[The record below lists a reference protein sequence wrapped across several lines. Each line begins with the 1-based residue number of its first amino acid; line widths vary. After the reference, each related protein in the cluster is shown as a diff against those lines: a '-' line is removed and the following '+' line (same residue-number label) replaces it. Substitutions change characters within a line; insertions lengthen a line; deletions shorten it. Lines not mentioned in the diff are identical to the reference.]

1 MASHRKNILVTGAAG
16 LIGREVVLQLTAQG
30 HTVVGVDNCQRHL
43 NFVPSGTFIKQDLID
58 YLKSTVN
65 KFDVVYHMAAIN
77 GTTSFYTD
85 PNLVLSTNVMLD
97 LAIFQ
102 FVETNPN
109 TKLIYASSSEVVAGT
124 DTYPTNELVDVTITN
139 IHNPRWSYRLPKVLS
154 ENYLANSRINYATI
168 RFFNV
173 FSEHSGN
180 GHFVRD
186 VITNLRNGK
195 FELFGADETR
205 SFCYVTD
212 AVDAMI
218 MIEDLINC
226 DIVNIGSSEEIK
238 IIDAAKIIAD
248 ALNIT
253 VDHWNISPS
262 KIGSVKRRCPDITK
276 LKQHYPTFNPR
287 PFAKTINSIKG
298 LL

>member
-1 MASHRKNILVTGAAG
+1 
-16 LIGREVVLQLTAQG
+16 
-30 HTVVGVDNCQRHL
+30 
-43 NFVPSGTFIKQDLID
+43 
-58 YLKSTVN
+58 
-65 KFDVVYHMAAIN
+65 
-77 GTTSFYTD
+77 
-85 PNLVLSTNVMLD
+85 
-97 LAIFQ
+97 
-102 FVETNPN
+102 
-109 TKLIYASSSEVVAGT
+109 
-124 DTYPTNELVDVTITN
+124 
-139 IHNPRWSYRLPKVLS
+139 
-154 ENYLANSRINYATI
+154 
-168 RFFNV
+168 
-173 FSEHSGN
+173 
-180 GHFVRD
+180 
-186 VITNLRNGK
+186 
-195 FELFGADETR
+195 
-205 SFCYVTD
+205 
-212 AVDAMI
+212 